1 MLIKQYLS
9 YKILK
14 YILRIIGIIVACLVL
29 LFVIGWGISMYQ
41 PEVNNNITEFVTNF
55 IPQSIFDLADNIFT
69 TVKNIITNL
78 FWRR

>member
-1 MLIKQYLS
+1 MLIKQYLL

-29 LFVIGWGISMYQ
+29 LFVVGWGISMYQ

-78 FWRR
+78 FRRR